1 MELVFNSRIKNVPDF
16 SKREYLKNLKQ
27 AISSSAKRFSG
38 YQQHIFSGIT

>member
-38 YQQHIFSGIT
+38 CPES